1 MKKYV
6 VLFVML
12 IFALPVSVIADEV
25 TAYKQGW
32 YDGYRKAYRDAF
44 VDFVNNMQEY
54 NQIISAVLNYKKFLT
69 EMGINAYPVYTYSV
83 SKLADGTIEV
93 QRSVVIKPVT
103 EDIVQAEFLKKF
115 YEEALQRTKIKTG
128 FWVFVKTNEL
138 SKEDIGMYEFIAEEK
153 GLKPVRFGEI
163 LIFSIEDRKAQA
175 DRIAGILNTYGIY
188 PEVAYVKVK

>member
-6 VLFVML
+6 VLILL
-12 IFALPVSVIADEV
+12 IFASPVFADEI

-44 VDFVNNMQEY
+44 VDFINNMQEY

-69 EMGINAYPVYTYSV
+69 EMGINAYPVYTYDFKKNS
-83 SKLADGTIEV
+83 DGTIEI

-128 FWVFVKTNEL
+128 FWIFVKTHNL
-138 SKEDIGMYEFIAEEK
+138 SREDIGMYEFIAEEK
-153 GLKPVRFGEI
+153 GFKPLRFGEI

-175 DRIAGILNTYGIY
+175 DRIANILNSYGIY